1 MGRSMNL
8 SPVIVMVSLASWT
21 AIWGPIGAIL
31 SVILTS
37 GIMTIMS
44 FFEVTRPMAI
54 LLTNNGDVPSRREEL
69 SDAAD

>member
-8 SPVIVMVSLASWT
+8 SPVIVMVSLASW
-21 AIWGPIGAIL
+21 AAVWGLIGAIL

-44 FFEVTRPMAI
+44 FFNATRPLAI
-54 LLTNNGDVPSRREEL
+54 LLTNDGEIPWLEDIEQDE
-69 SDAAD
+69 A